1 MKDVVIN
8 ISSEHVGDEKDVME
22 FTTDGEYSFDGE
34 NSCFS
39 YLESDVTGLEGTRTS
54 VAVMPEEIV
63 VDRDGYI
70 TSRMVFREGAKSRF
84 LYDTPYGAAT
94 MGIDTRKIK
103 KSFNENGGSLEI
115 DYVVDMEHTV
125 VSRNIFK
132 LNITEQ
138 KREQQWQI

>member
-39 YLESDVTGLEGTRTS
+39 YLESVTGLEGTRTS
-54 VAVMPEEIV
+54 VAVTPEEIV

-103 KSFNENGGSLEI
+103 KSFNEHGGSLEI

>member
-54 VAVMPEEIV
+54 VAVTPE
-63 VDRDGYI
+63 
-70 TSRMVFREGAKSRF
+70 
-84 LYDTPYGAAT
+84 
-94 MGIDTRKIK
+94 
-103 KSFNENGGSLEI
+103 
-115 DYVVDMEHTV
+115 
-125 VSRNIFK
+125 
-132 LNITEQ
+132 
-138 KREQQWQI
+138 